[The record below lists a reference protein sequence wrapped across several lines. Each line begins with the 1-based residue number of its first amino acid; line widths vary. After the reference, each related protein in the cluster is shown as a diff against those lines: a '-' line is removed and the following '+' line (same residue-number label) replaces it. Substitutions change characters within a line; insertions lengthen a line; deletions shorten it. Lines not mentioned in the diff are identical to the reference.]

1 MEEIIAIIGIF
12 NKATTRGGGVR
23 DAHLGWWPIRPKR
36 DSQSGASQVSTKR
49 ARAVVLVTLGGLLVG
64 LPSAGASETKAVDT
78 RGSQSQVVPVPSA
91 ARFET
96 SGKQVIVVSAPRKRT
111 THARLRAY
119 QRGAGGWR
127 QAMNVKA
134 RIGANGLVAGNKRQQ
149 GSNTTPTGMYS
160 ITQSF
165 GVAANPGTSM
175 PFSRVGPDHYWVGD
189 NASPFYNEMRLGS
202 EGGFKRKLSERM
214 ISYMPDYKYGAVIDF
229 NRPNPIRGRGFA
241 IFLHA
246 NGDGATAG
254 CVSIG
259 AKKMK
264 SLLRWL
270 NPAKSPTIVIGR
282 DSWLKGSSR

>member
-1 MEEIIAIIGIF
+1 M
-12 NKATTRGGGVR
+12 NSGV
-23 DAHLGWWPIRPKR
+23 
-36 DSQSGASQVSTKR
+36 SQVGAKR
-49 ARAVVLVTLGGLLVG
+49 AGVAVLVALCGLLVG
-64 LPSAGASETKAVDT
+64 SSGASAAHRHAVDS
-78 RGSQSQVVPVPSA
+78 RVSQHQAVLVPSA
-91 ARFET
+91 ARFAT
-96 SGKQVIVVSAPRKRT
+96 SGKQVIVVSAPRNRT

-127 QAMNVKA
+127 QVMNVKA
-134 RIGANGLVAGNKRQQ
+134 RIGANGLVAGNKRRQ

-246 NGDGATAG
+246 NGGGATAG

-259 AKKMK
+259 VKKMK

-270 NPAKSPTIVIGR
+270 DPAKSPTIVIGR
-282 DSWLKGSSR
+282 ASWLKGPSR